1 MKVALYHLLRSVN
14 RYGKG
19 RLLLVL
25 RLNNSAQEFSLYI
38 YILFYMIS
46 MLYIWYMLYVIYM
59 LYVNPKGNQPWIFI
73 GRTDAEAEAA
83 ILQPP
88 DAKSWLVGK
97 DPDAGKDWRR
107 EEKGT
112 IEDEIVGWHHW
123 LNGHEFEQTLGDC
136 EGQRS
141 LVCAVCVVTKG
152 QIRLSDWTTK
162 YILYKIYIHI
172 SLLVRFRMYST
183 SRQDP
188 QCVSFFFL
196 LNF

>member
-1 MKVALYHLLRSVN
+1 MGKVDFCLSWDWTT
-14 RYGKG
+14 
-19 RLLLVL
+19 VL
-25 RLNNSAQEFSLYI
+25 KNSLSLYI
-38 YILFYMIS
+38 LLYMIS

-59 LYVNPKGNQPWIFI
+59 LYVNPKGNQHWIFI
-73 GRTDAEAEAA
+73 GRTDAEAEAP

-112 IEDEIVGWHHW
+112 IKDEIVGWHHR
-123 LNGHEFEQTLGDC
+123 LNGHEFEKTLGDC

-152 QIRLSDWTTK
+152 QIWLSDWTTK
-162 YILYKIYIHI
+162 YILYKIYILI
-172 SLLVRFRMYST
+172 YIFFYTYIYLYS
-183 SRQDP
+183 
-188 QCVSFFFL
+188 
-196 LNF
+196 